1 MARKRISIDVK
12 IERQKDIVS
21 KAKDKYEAELS
32 VLEELMQKR
41 RDMRSKKL
49 MKAIENSDRSYE
61 EIMAFLGE
69 KNTLE
74 SDRQGCREL
83 IMQEV
88 YMELLQEV
96 NAMKE
101 RFTQGFLMLLY
112 DMIVAV
118 LFIWQCFLRSCC

>member
-61 EIMAFLGE
+61 EIMGFLGA
-69 KNTLE
+69 KNTPE
-74 SDRQGCREL
+74 SDQ
-83 IMQEV
+83 
-88 YMELLQEV
+88 
-96 NAMKE
+96 
-101 RFTQGFLMLLY
+101 
-112 DMIVAV
+112 
-118 LFIWQCFLRSCC
+118 

>member
-41 RDMRSKKL
+41 RDMRSKEL

-61 EIMAFLGE
+61 EIMAFLGA

-74 SDRQGCREL
+74 SDR
-83 IMQEV
+83 
-88 YMELLQEV
+88 
-96 NAMKE
+96 
-101 RFTQGFLMLLY
+101 
-112 DMIVAV
+112 
-118 LFIWQCFLRSCC
+118 

>member
-41 RDMRSKKL
+41 RDMRSKEL

-61 EIMAFLGE
+61 EIMEFLGA
-69 KNTLE
+69 KNTPE
-74 SDRQGCREL
+74 SDQ
-83 IMQEV
+83 
-88 YMELLQEV
+88 
-96 NAMKE
+96 
-101 RFTQGFLMLLY
+101 
-112 DMIVAV
+112 
-118 LFIWQCFLRSCC
+118 

>member
-41 RDMRSKKL
+41 RDMRSKEL

-61 EIMAFLGE
+61 EIMEFLE
-69 KNTLE
+69 AKNTLE
-74 SDRQGCREL
+74 SDR
-83 IMQEV
+83 
-88 YMELLQEV
+88 
-96 NAMKE
+96 
-101 RFTQGFLMLLY
+101 
-112 DMIVAV
+112 
-118 LFIWQCFLRSCC
+118 

>member
-41 RDMRSKKL
+41 RDMRSKEL
-49 MKAIENSDRSYE
+49 IKAIENSDRSYE
-61 EIMAFLGE
+61 EIMEFLGA

-74 SDRQGCREL
+74 SDR
-83 IMQEV
+83 
-88 YMELLQEV
+88 
-96 NAMKE
+96 
-101 RFTQGFLMLLY
+101 
-112 DMIVAV
+112 
-118 LFIWQCFLRSCC
+118 

>member
-41 RDMRSKKL
+41 RDMRSKEL

-61 EIMAFLGE
+61 EIMEFLGA

-74 SDRQGCREL
+74 SDRQGVE
-83 IMQEV
+83 
-88 YMELLQEV
+88 
-96 NAMKE
+96 
-101 RFTQGFLMLLY
+101 
-112 DMIVAV
+112 
-118 LFIWQCFLRSCC
+118 S